1 MKPLRTLSPDIV
13 ENIDFVFCD
22 LDDTLTLNGRLP
34 AASYAGLEKLAQA
47 GKKIIVVT
55 GRPAGWC
62 DMIARFWPVEGV
74 VGENGAFYFRYLRSE
89 NRMVRKFL
97 FGEKKREHDRTK
109 LAALFA
115 ELRKSFPKLKL
126 ASDQIFRVSDI
137 AIDIC
142 EDVPPLPKD
151 VVQDVVL
158 KLEKRGASVKV
169 SSIHINAWIGKFNK
183 LSMLS
188 TFLQDEFKLGAAKA
202 KKCAL
207 YIGDSPNDEP
217 MFEFFSH
224 TVGVRNIE
232 KFVSEMH
239 ALPKYVTR
247 AEGGLGFLELAN
259 VLTRG
264 QAPLSPVRG
273 SNRRSSSPRRR

>member
-1 MKPLRTLSPDIV
+1 MKPLKTLSPDIV
-13 ENIDFVFCD
+13 GNIDFVLCD

-34 AASYAGLEKLAQA
+34 AASYAGLEKLSQT

-97 FGEKKREHDRTK
+97 FGEKKRERDRTK
-109 LAALFA
+109 LAALFT

-126 ASDQIFRVSDI
+126 ASDQTFRVSDI

-142 EDVPPLPKD
+142 EDVPPLPKGVVRD
-151 VVQDVVL
+151 VVA

-169 SSIHINAWIGKFNK
+169 SSIHINAWIGKFDK

-188 TFLQDEFKLGAAKA
+188 TLLQDEFKLGAAKA
-202 KKCAL
+202 KKCTL

-217 MFEFFSH
+217 MFVFFLH

-232 KFVSEMH
+232 KFVSEMRT
-239 ALPKYVTR
+239 LPKYVTR

-259 VLTRG
+259 ILTRG
-264 QAPLSPVRG
+264 RAPLSPPRG
-273 SNRRSSSPRRR
+273 SSRRYSSPRRR